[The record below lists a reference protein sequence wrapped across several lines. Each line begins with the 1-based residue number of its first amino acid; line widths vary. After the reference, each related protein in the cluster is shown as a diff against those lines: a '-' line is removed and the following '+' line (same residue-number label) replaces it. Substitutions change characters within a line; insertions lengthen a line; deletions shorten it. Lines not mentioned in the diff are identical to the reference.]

1 MYHSQNNHGS
11 VVALLWFALEFFL
24 RYYLGI
30 FPKWRIH
37 QIHQIHQNHKIHQI
51 HQIRQN
57 HQIHQYN
64 KICQIRQWH

>member
-37 QIHQIHQNHKIHQI
+37 QIHQNHKIHQI